1 MKARETLPPG
11 FSAGIPLGEGGQAR
25 TWLAWQDD
33 PGRWVVVKT
42 DPRDRGELR
51 AEAELLER
59 LPGAPVPALLAKD
72 MESAHPWIAMS
83 WIDGVRLDA
92 LPPDLEDA
100 ERLTLVAAAA
110 RSVGALHS
118 RSVVH
123 GDLSPAN
130 LLALPNGE
138 VLLVDLGM
146 ASFGDSRLRGTWE
159 TISPERLRG
168 KPASPASDV
177 FALGVL
183 ALRLMGRLPPAW
195 TSSREEWTSAVLDDA
210 LPALASDIPA
220 LARAVDASPENRPS
234 ALDLASEVVRRGTS
248 WPNERLRRKAQAD
261 LDALFRDAIA
271 AGVKFRRWNDAWRW
285 QRERI
290 ERSDDPE
297 TLLPDLGRYARE
309 REAHGRRHMPWL
321 AAAVVVLLVCGGL
334 CAYLVVARKPV
345 PAANP
350 ASLARETAPWDDPGP
365 FWTSSAT
372 EVFPLPAPPPGASL
386 RVDGLPTDM
395 PANGILLLSPGR
407 HRIQMRD
414 AVGVALLDTIWLGP
428 KSTEAPIPGPVTH
441 TEPRKP

>member
-1 MKARETLPPG
+1 MKTRESLPDG

-25 TWLAWQDD
+25 TWLAWRDD

-110 RSVGALHS
+110 RSVAALHG

-146 ASFGDSRLRGTWE
+146 ASFGDSRLHGTWE

-183 ALRLMGRLPPAW
+183 ALRLMGRLPQAW

-210 LPALASDIPA
+210 LPALTTDIPM
-220 LARAVDASPENRPS
+220 LARAVDASPENRPG
-234 ALDLASEVVRRGTS
+234 ALELASELARSGTS
-248 WPNERLRRKAQAD
+248 WPVERLRRKAQSD
-261 LDALFRDAIA
+261 LDALLRDAIA
-271 AGVKFRRWNDAWRW
+271 GGVRFRRWSDAWRW

-309 REAHGRRHMPWL
+309 REAHTRRHMPWL
-321 AAAVVVLLVCGGL
+321 AAAIALLVGSGALCG
-334 CAYLVVARKPV
+334 YLVLARKPL
-345 PAANP
+345 PAAP
-350 ASLARETAPWDDPGP
+350 SAPRSRETTPWDDPGP

-395 PANGILLLSPGR
+395 PSNGILLLSPGR

-414 AVGVALLDTIWLGP
+414 AVGVAFLDTIWLGP
-428 KSTEAPIPGPVTH
+428 RGDEAAIPHPLPR
-441 TEPRKP
+441 TEPPKP